1 MRGNQLTTRTVVK
14 TAAGAAQIA
23 AFAVAFAATTYA
35 DTGSATT
42 ELTVR
47 EVDGIVRFEPRITNV
62 PGDPDPTATELA
74 AMYPNLGYVE
84 DMNLRAIQDFVHGD
98 RPPGLF
104 DWLYSSGGT
113 DGLTIVDADSLWDR
127 PASAAPLGDRF
138 AEGNYTSMLGVTGT
152 HLTLGSVAP
161 PTVDIKS
168 VEHESAL
175 ENALMITVVNHW
187 DWFKVVLLEHD
198 DDPTAML
205 ILTPFLNLNLTPAVD
220 IDDLV
225 GAADTTGWF
234 SIF

>member
-1 MRGNQLTTRTVVK
+1 MRGNQLTTKTVAK
-14 TAAGAAQIA
+14 TVAGAVQIA
-23 AFAVAFAATTYA
+23 SVAIAFAASAYA

-47 EVDGIVRFEPRITNV
+47 EVDGVVRFEPRITNV
-62 PGDPDPTATELA
+62 PGGPDPTATELA
-74 AMYPNLGYVE
+74 AMYPNMRYVE
-84 DMNLRAIQDFVHGD
+84 DMNLRPIQDFVHGD

-127 PASAAPLGDRF
+127 PASAEPLGERF

-152 HLTLGSVAP
+152 HLTLGDVAP
-161 PTVDIKS
+161 PTVDIDG
-168 VEHESAL
+168 VDPGSAL
-175 ENALMITVVNHW
+175 ENAWLITVVNHW
-187 DWFKVVLLEHD
+187 DWFKVVILEHD

-225 GAADTTGWF
+225 GVANTTDWF
-234 SIF
+234 SLF

>member
-1 MRGNQLTTRTVVK
+1 MTTKTVAK
-14 TAAGAAQIA
+14 TVAGAVQIA
-23 AFAVAFAATTYA
+23 SVAIAFAATAYA

-62 PGDPDPTATELA
+62 PGGPDPTATELA
-74 AMYPNLGYVE
+74 AMYPNMRYVE

-127 PASAAPLGDRF
+127 PASAEPLGDRF

-152 HLTLGSVAP
+152 HLTLGDVVP
-161 PTVDIKS
+161 PTVNIDG
-168 VEHESAL
+168 VDPGSAL
-175 ENALMITVVNHW
+175 ENAWLITVVNHW
-187 DWFKVVLLEHD
+187 DWFKVVILEHD

-225 GAADTTGWF
+225 GVANTTDWF
-234 SIF
+234 SLF